1 MQKDN
6 RWAVPRNPVVYLRVA
21 ALDAL
26 EGLLSHVWIKAQRR
40 SMPKLARRAAEIQ
53 VTAVSSA
60 YECVACGDAIGAGSS
75 GGSSGMMIHAIGYER
90 KPIPVMNATINQ
102 TTRTSVTSTSKYSEK
117 PRQTPAILRPKRG
130 RISFLRARHE
140 PTLTPQ

>member
-1 MQKDN
+1 MHWKGCCPICGLNHNTQLSEAA
-6 RWAVPRNPVVYLRVA
+6 RLRQSFTVRV
-21 ALDAL
+21 LN
-26 EGLLSHVWIKAQRR
+26 
-40 SMPKLARRAAEIQ
+40 
-53 VTAVSSA
+53 SA
-60 YECVACGDAIGAGSS
+60 YDCVACGDAIGAGSS

-140 PTLTPQ
+140 PTR